1 MSLRKIKTFPLLFV
15 FLPFSLC
22 SCSKSPITFFNSF
35 SRYVSEDGVM
45 ILECQLNKK
54 SGFGKLKIDNK
65 YEMFEWGSDWDG
77 CGLWA
82 RAGEKFFLSFS
93 IEFPKNYGFTL
104 TRNEITI
111 SRDHLNGHMNDLPEP
126 ANWTST
132 ISKEKDLSDEEIDA
146 RYCTNVLFE
155 NKDLNFRFYLDK
167 IGVLLDG
174 KFTFILNEDNTFYLK
189 RDYAKRGEGTYQTT
203 KDCLYLSFVRDDLF
217 NSAGETVPF
226 KMIDRD

>member
-1 MSLRKIKTFPLLFV
+1 MS
-15 FLPFSLC
+15 FSLC

-54 SGFGKLKIDNK
+54 SGFGKLKINDK
-65 YEMFEWGSDWDG
+65 YEMFKWRSDWDG
-77 CGLWA
+77 YGLWTIMD
-82 RAGEKFFLSFS
+82 KDISLSFS
-93 IEFPKNYGFTL
+93 IEFPKNHGFTL

-111 SRDHLNGHMNDLPEP
+111 SRDHLNGDRNVLPELV
-126 ANWTST
+126 NWTST

-155 NKDLNFRFYLDK
+155 NKYLNFRFYLDK

-174 KFTFILNEDNTFYLK
+174 KYTIVLNEDNTFCLK

-203 KDCLYLSFVRDDLF
+203 KDCLYLSFIRDDLF
-217 NSAGETVPF
+217 NFAGETVPL
-226 KMIDRD
+226 KMIDKE

>member
-1 MSLRKIKTFPLLFV
+1 MSSRRIKAFPLLFI

-54 SGFGKLKIDNK
+54 SGFGKLKINDK
-65 YEMFEWGSDWDG
+65 YEMFKWRSDWDG
-77 CGLWA
+77 YGLWTIMD
-82 RAGEKFFLSFS
+82 KDISLSFS
-93 IEFPKNYGFTL
+93 IDFPKSYGFTL
-104 TRNEITI
+104 TRDEITI
-111 SRDHLNGHMNDLPEP
+111 SRDHLNGDRDVLPEL

-155 NKDLNFRFYLDK
+155 NQDLNLRFYLDK

-174 KFTFILNEDNTFYLK
+174 KYTLILNEGNTFYLK

-217 NSAGETVPF
+217 NSVGETVPF

>member
-1 MSLRKIKTFPLLFV
+1 
-15 FLPFSLC
+15 
-22 SCSKSPITFFNSF
+22 
-35 SRYVSEDGVM
+35 M

-54 SGFGKLKIDNK
+54 SGFGKLKINDK
-65 YEMFEWGSDWDG
+65 YEMFKWRSDWDG
-77 CGLWA
+77 YGLWTIMD
-82 RAGEKFFLSFS
+82 KDISLSFS
-93 IEFPKNYGFTL
+93 IDFPKSYGFTL
-104 TRNEITI
+104 TRDEITI
-111 SRDHLNGHMNDLPEP
+111 SRDHLNGDRNVLPEL

-155 NKDLNFRFYLDK
+155 NKYLNFRFYLDK

-174 KFTFILNEDNTFYLK
+174 KYTLILNEDNTFYLK
-189 RDYAKRGEGTYQTT
+189 RDYSKRGEGTYQTT
-203 KDCLYLSFVRDDLF
+203 KDCLYLSFIRDDLF

>member
-1 MSLRKIKTFPLLFV
+1 MSFRRIKAFPLLFI

-54 SGFGKLKIDNK
+54 SGFGKLKINDK
-65 YEMFEWGSDWDG
+65 YEMFKWRSDWDG
-77 CGLWA
+77 YGLWTIMD
-82 RAGEKFFLSFS
+82 KDISLSFS
-93 IEFPKNYGFTL
+93 IDFPKSYGFTL
-104 TRNEITI
+104 TRDEITI
-111 SRDHLNGHMNDLPEP
+111 SRDHLNGNRNVLPEL

-132 ISKEKDLSDEEIDA
+132 ISKEKDLSDEEIDV

-155 NKDLNFRFYLDK
+155 NKYLNFRFYLDK

-174 KFTFILNEDNTFYLK
+174 KYTLILNEGNTFYLK

-217 NSAGETVPF
+217 NSVGETVPF

>member
-1 MSLRKIKTFPLLFV
+1 MSLRRIKTFPLLFI

-65 YEMFEWGSDWDG
+65 YEMFKWGSDWDA

-93 IEFPKNYGFTL
+93 IEFPKNYGFIL

-111 SRDHLNGHMNDLPEP
+111 SRDHLNGHMNDLPEL

-132 ISKEKDLSDEEIDA
+132 ISKEK
-146 RYCTNVLFE
+146 
-155 NKDLNFRFYLDK
+155 RF
-167 IGVLLDG
+167 
-174 KFTFILNEDNTFYLK
+174 F
-189 RDYAKRGEGTYQTT
+189 
-203 KDCLYLSFVRDDLF
+203 
-217 NSAGETVPF
+217 
-226 KMIDRD
+226 

>member
-1 MSLRKIKTFPLLFV
+1 MSFRKIKTFPLLFI

-54 SGFGKLKIDNK
+54 SGFGKLKINDK
-65 YEMFEWGSDWDG
+65 YEMFKWRSDWDG
-77 CGLWA
+77 YGLWTIMD
-82 RAGEKFFLSFS
+82 KDISLSFS
-93 IEFPKNYGFTL
+93 IDFPKSYGFTL
-104 TRNEITI
+104 TRDEITI
-111 SRDHLNGHMNDLPEP
+111 SRDHLNGDRNVLPEL

-174 KFTFILNEDNTFYLK
+174 KFTLILNEDNTFYLK

-226 KMIDRD
+226 KMINRD

>member
-1 MSLRKIKTFPLLFV
+1 MSLRRIKTFPLLFI

-22 SCSKSPITFFNSF
+22 SYSKSPIAFFNSF

-65 YEMFEWGSDWDG
+65 YEMFKWGSDWDG
-77 CGLWA
+77 YGLWA
-82 RAGEKFFLSFS
+82 RVVEKFFLSFS

-111 SRDHLNGHMNDLPEP
+111 SRDHLNGHMNDLPEL

-155 NKDLNFRFYLDK
+155 NKYLNFRFYLDK

-174 KFTFILNEDNTFYLK
+174 KYTIVLNEDKTFYLK
-189 RDYAKRGEGTYQTT
+189 RDYSKKRRRHISNNER
-203 KDCLYLSFVRDDLF
+203 LFISFF
-217 NSAGETVPF
+217 H
-226 KMIDRD
+226 

>member
-1 MSLRKIKTFPLLFV
+1 
-15 FLPFSLC
+15 
-22 SCSKSPITFFNSF
+22 
-35 SRYVSEDGVM
+35 M

-65 YEMFEWGSDWDG
+65 YEMFKWGSDWDG
-77 CGLWA
+77 YGLWA
-82 RAGEKFFLSFS
+82 RAGEDILLSFS
-93 IEFPKNYGFTL
+93 IEFPKNHGFTL

-111 SRDHLNGHMNDLPEP
+111 SRDHLNGYMNVLTEL

-174 KFTFILNEDNTFYLK
+174 KFTLILNKDNTFCLK

>member
-1 MSLRKIKTFPLLFV
+1 MSLRRIKTLPLLFI

-35 SRYVSEDGVM
+35 SRYVSEDDVM

-65 YEMFEWGSDWDG
+65 YEMFKWGSDWDG

-82 RAGEKFFLSFS
+82 RVGDKFFLSFS

-111 SRDHLNGHMNDLPEP
+111 SRDHLNGHMNDLPEL

-146 RYCTNVLFE
+146 RYCTNVFFE

-174 KFTFILNEDNTFYLK
+174 KYTLILNEDNTFYLK
-189 RDYAKRGEGTYQTT
+189 RDYAKRGEGTY
-203 KDCLYLSFVRDDLF
+203 
-217 NSAGETVPF
+217 
-226 KMIDRD
+226 

>member
-1 MSLRKIKTFPLLFV
+1 
-15 FLPFSLC
+15 
-22 SCSKSPITFFNSF
+22 
-35 SRYVSEDGVM
+35 
-45 ILECQLNKK
+45 
-54 SGFGKLKIDNK
+54 
-65 YEMFEWGSDWDG
+65 MFKWGSDWDG

-82 RAGEKFFLSFS
+82 RVGEKFLLSFS
-93 IEFPKNYGFTL
+93 IEFPKNYGYTL
-104 TRNEITI
+104 TKNEITI
-111 SRDHLNGHMNDLPEP
+111 SRDHLNGHMNDLSELD
-126 ANWTST
+126 NWTST

-174 KFTFILNEDNTFYLK
+174 KFTLILNEDNTFYLK

>member
-65 YEMFEWGSDWDG
+65 YEMFKWGSDLDG
-77 CGLWA
+77 YGLWA
-82 RAGEKFFLSFS
+82 RVGEKFFLSFS

-111 SRDHLNGHMNDLPEP
+111 SRDHLNGHMNDLPEL

-174 KFTFILNEDNTFYLK
+174 KFTLILNEDNTFYLK

-203 KDCLYLSFVRDDLF
+203 KD
-217 NSAGETVPF
+217 
-226 KMIDRD
+226 

>member
-1 MSLRKIKTFPLLFV
+1 MSLRRIKTFPLLFI

-54 SGFGKLKIDNK
+54 SGFGKLKINDK
-65 YEMFEWGSDWDG
+65 YEMFKWRSDWDG
-77 CGLWA
+77 YGLWTIMD
-82 RAGEKFFLSFS
+82 KDISLSFS
-93 IEFPKNYGFTL
+93 IDFPKSYGFTL
-104 TRNEITI
+104 TRDEITI
-111 SRDHLNGHMNDLPEP
+111 SRDHLNGDRNVLPEL

-155 NKDLNFRFYLDK
+155 NQDLNLRFYLDK

-174 KFTFILNEDNTFYLK
+174 KYTLILNEGNTFYLK